1 MHPSIQT
8 RRDILTTLRQRSVI
22 ATAEMYS
29 LIGRAMPVIMFRFQ
43 VKPAGRDFFHVV
55 DARDGKV
62 RGFRCDHNEACAL
75 ARILE
80 MEKSHD

>member
-1 MHPSIQT
+1 MHPSIQA

-55 DARDGKV
+55 DTHDGKV
-62 RGFRCDHNEACAL
+62 RGFRREHNEACAL
-75 ARILE
+75 ARRLE
-80 MEKSHD
+80 KEKSHD